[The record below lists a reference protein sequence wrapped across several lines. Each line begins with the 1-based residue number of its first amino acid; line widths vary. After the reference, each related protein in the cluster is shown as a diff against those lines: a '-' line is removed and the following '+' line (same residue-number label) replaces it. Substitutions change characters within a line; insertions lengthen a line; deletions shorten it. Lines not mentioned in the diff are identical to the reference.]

1 MFDID
6 RWLKRLWLANGVLL
20 LILLVLGGGAL
31 LFETLSGAFGP
42 KDAVLAPGANGTPAA
57 RPRAVRYS
65 PPRPIWGT
73 KNRVVI
79 IRYGK
84 AQERGEFSFASSERA
99 YRDDDGPAVNLLFLT
114 GTAPGRIL
122 LDKPAYVAW
131 FDFPTS
137 KQDSLVKWA
146 TYRIAFEDTNHDGR
160 LDADD
165 DVNLYVSDLDGSD
178 LRRVLPQGM
187 RLLDHQALDDGRH
200 LIVTALELPKDWHG
214 SDDQLPQRAFLYDV
228 PTRTAT
234 PYPALDSLVQ
244 NASRILSRP

>member
-1 MFDID
+1 MFDMD

-42 KDAVLAPGANGTPAA
+42 RDAVLAPGANGAPAA

-73 KNRVVI
+73 KNRV
-79 IRYGK
+79 
-84 AQERGEFSFASSERA
+84 
-99 YRDDDGPAVNLLFLT
+99 
-114 GTAPGRIL
+114 
-122 LDKPAYVAW
+122 AW

-137 KQDSLVKWA
+137 KEDSLVKWA

-160 LDADD
+160 LDSDD